1 MNSEEVEATQL
12 QNTEFIRVLQ
22 TLMNSPQAMKWK
34 WMRMLLEEVQCTLKK
49 QASQNLNL
57 VQLKKIKSKRMKGL
71 VAVRLTQIQEKKK
84 EN

>member
-12 QNTEFIRVLQ
+12 QNMEFIKVLQ
-22 TLMNSPQAMKWK
+22 TLMNNPQAMKWK

-49 QASQNLNL
+49 LASQNLNL
-57 VQLKKIKSKRMKGL
+57 VQLKMIKRKRMKEL
-71 VAVRLTQIQEKKK
+71 VAVRLMQIQEKKK